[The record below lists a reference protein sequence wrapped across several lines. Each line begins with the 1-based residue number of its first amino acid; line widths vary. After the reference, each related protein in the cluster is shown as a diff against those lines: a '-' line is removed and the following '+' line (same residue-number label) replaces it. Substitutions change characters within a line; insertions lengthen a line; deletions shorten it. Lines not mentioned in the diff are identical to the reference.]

1 MSVLGVVLES
11 VFSCGLNK
19 KNKYSLC
26 ALRPL
31 HDMNHRVA
39 TGNNHAFF
47 FSGALLTQSYVLI
60 TLSFCNTNHRIYM
73 CSIGMTLYW
82 DNSFFMQLTM
92 SLTNMALQLH
102 AYVEQGDVNML
113 CKPVSNLKFTK
124 EVIRLNFNTASL
136 SASGVKRHLWGKN
149 GMMPYVCRPF
159 CFAVLRLD

>member
-1 MSVLGVVLES
+1 
-11 VFSCGLNK
+11 
-19 KNKYSLC
+19 
-26 ALRPL
+26 
-31 HDMNHRVA
+31 
-39 TGNNHAFF
+39 
-47 FSGALLTQSYVLI
+47 
-60 TLSFCNTNHRIYM
+60 
-73 CSIGMTLYW
+73 MTLYW

-159 CFAVLRLD
+159 CFAVLSLD